1 MIPYNFWHFASKA
14 PQSAAVRRF
23 ERPAHSPQMSITFA
37 NIARLAELARM
48 QVEPAEAERMLV
60 RFDAVLGL
68 IDELQAVDT
77 TGVEPITHV
86 QELFAHT
93 ALRLRDDAVTEPD
106 RRTDYQAG
114 APAVE
119 RGLYL
124 VPRVIE

>member
-1 MIPYNFWHFASKA
+1 
-14 PQSAAVRRF
+14 
-23 ERPAHSPQMSITFA
+23 
-37 NIARLAELARM
+37 M

-93 ALRLRDDAVTEPD
+93 ALRLRDDAITESD
-106 RRTDYQAG
+106 RRADYQAS